1 MNAKSVKVG
10 NTEIS
15 YFDNGKGKPIVL
27 LHGFA
32 GSKLY
37 WEKVIPE
44 LAAGYRVI
52 APDFHGHGDSTMG
65 LEKFSIEEMADAI
78 KELLEYTGL
87 QKVTMF
93 GHSMGGYVTLA
104 FAEKYPEM
112 LDGFS
117 LVHSTGSSDS
127 EEAKAGRESNAKKVV
142 EEGLDILIHG
152 LAPKLFSPDNEE
164 HCKDE
169 IDQVKK
175 IGLSTSIKGTVS
187 ALLAMKE
194 RRDRNDVLENT
205 DLPVLLVAGE
215 YDQVI
220 PPEKTFSVEK
230 PNIEHH
236 LIHGAGHMS
245 MYEEPE
251 ELIKVMKQFLEKV

>member
-1 MNAKSVKVG
+1 MNTKSVKLG

-15 YFDNGKGKPIVL
+15 YFDIGEGKPIVL

-44 LAAGYRVI
+44 FDDSHRVI
-52 APDFHGHGDSTMG
+52 VPDFPGHGDSRMG
-65 LEKFSIEEMADAI
+65 QEQYSIEEMADII
-78 KELLEYTGL
+78 KELLEYIGVS
-87 QKVTMF
+87 KVTMF

-104 FAEKYPEM
+104 FADKYPEL

-117 LVHSTGSSDS
+117 LVHSTANSDS
-127 EEAKAGRESNAKKVV
+127 REAKAGRESNAKKVV

-152 LAPKLFSPDNEE
+152 LAPKLFAPDNVEQ
-164 HCKDE
+164 CKDE
-169 IDQVKK
+169 INQVKK
-175 IGLSTSIKGTVS
+175 IGLSTSIKGTVN

-194 RRDRNDVLENT
+194 RRERNDVLENT

-245 MYEEPE
+245 MYEKPE
-251 ELIKVMKQFLEKV
+251 ELIKAMKQFLEKN